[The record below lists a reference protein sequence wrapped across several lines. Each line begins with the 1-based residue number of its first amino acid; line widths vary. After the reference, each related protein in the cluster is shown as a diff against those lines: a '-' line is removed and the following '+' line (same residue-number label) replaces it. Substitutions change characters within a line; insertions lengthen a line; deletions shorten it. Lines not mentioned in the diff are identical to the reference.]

1 MRSSIGLEQYNMARS
16 ACVVWIF
23 FYAADHQWRKDCREG
38 ETMGTTTRS
47 KGVAK
52 WTLATVA
59 AIGLVLP
66 LIVALL
72 VSFTADTTMRVGDIG
87 SFVSSTTSV
96 GGFFAR
102 PATTVQTSVG
112 SLVVSG
118 RLSAV
123 KGQRLEVEDRLK
135 SGLHLCVQTTPPTC
149 VDVEGPWT
157 VDMKPVRNQ
166 WQVFGWLAAS
176 VSVAVAGL
184 WFVLGLVATMIAASL
199 LASAGG
205 WAGAEGVR

>member
-1 MRSSIGLEQYNMARS
+1 
-16 ACVVWIF
+16 
-23 FYAADHQWRKDCREG
+23 
-38 ETMGTTTRS
+38 MGTTTKS
-47 KGVAK
+47 KRAAK
-52 WTLATVA
+52 WALATVV

-66 LIVALL
+66 LIIALL
-72 VSFTADTTMRVGDIG
+72 VSFTADTTMRVGDVG
-87 SFVSSTTSV
+87 SFVSSTTSA
-96 GGFFAR
+96 GGLFAR

-123 KGQRLEVEDRLK
+123 KGQRLAVEDRLK

-157 VDMKPVRNQ
+157 GDMKPVRNQ
-166 WQVFGWLAAS
+166 WQVFGWLAAR
-176 VSVAVAGL
+176 VSVAAAGL
-184 WFVLGLVATMIAASL
+184 WFVLGLISTMVAASL

-205 WAGAEGVR
+205 WAGVEDAR